1 MTVPALLTAQSCVDH
16 VHLIL
21 GSGPLAASRC
31 FKSIQA
37 GGRPVLVSAETVADL
52 HFNLA
57 PAIEDGKVRHI
68 QREFEEEDLKTLG
81 RVEVDGYV
89 DAVFATLPAKDPQ
102 TIRISN
108 LCKRLRI
115 PINVVDAPQL
125 CTFTLLSTYSDGP
138 LQIGITTSGNGC
150 KLASRIRREIVS
162 ALPPKF
168 GTAVERL
175 GTVRRRIWEE
185 DYKSQ
190 ALGTEEGETAD
201 VEAEDEEAAAQKHT
215 FNSLVKEDDRDPVVL
230 RTRRMRWLSQICEY
244 WPLSRLAA
252 ITDADVA
259 AILQAYKS
267 TAQPPAPGSD
277 MASELM
283 PAALPVARKGIITL
297 AGSGPGHPS
306 LLTIATRT
314 AIENAH
320 LILADKLVPAE
331 ILALIPRRTPVHIAR
346 KFPGNADAAQEELLQ
361 LGLEAMKQGKDVL
374 RLKQGDPYLYGRGAE
389 EFAYFR
395 ERGYP
400 VRVIPGI
407 TSALS
412 APLFADIPVTH
423 RAVADQVVICTGTG
437 RKGAAPE
444 PPSYRPSTTVVFL
457 MALHR
462 LESLMKSLTRVS
474 EDADEPPHARRL
486 WPATTPCAVIER
498 ASCPDQRV
506 IRSTLQYVCQAV
518 EEEGSRPPGLL
529 VVGSACEVLHSLGE
543 EGRRW
548 SVEEGF
554 RSLDAVGSSSVAEL
568 NVLKEMENIDPAPGE
583 VSFAGRTI
591 YSEAVDCSKAINYS
605 NLKGK
610 TIVITGG
617 ASGFG
622 KACFTEWAAHGANII
637 IGDINDEAGTAL
649 VAQVRASSGSSEH
662 HFVHLDVTNWQS
674 QAAFFKQAARLSP
687 HGGIDCVMANAG
699 IADAQENAIFEE
711 PPDYS
716 KMDDPPQPRMRTLD
730 TNLDGVMFTTN
741 LALSYL
747 SRNPGSEG
755 CNVRTPSAPRDR
767 HLILVSSIA
776 GLSGLASQPIY
787 ATAKHGVV
795 GLFRTLRITTPIKH
809 GIRVN
814 MINPYFVDTPILGS
828 LGSLVLAG
836 GGMATVPDV
845 VAATTRLVADQ
856 GIIGRALVIGSK
868 TSQEHANATGLEQV
882 VGDQAVWDVYAHD
895 FDQSDLF
902 TRRIIG
908 VTNLVTQARG
918 WAGIAR
924 DVRTKISGTI
934 WKALGY

>member
-31 FKSIQA
+31 FKSLQV
-37 GGRPVLVSAETVADL
+37 GGRPVIVSAETADL

-57 PAIEDGKVRHI
+57 AAIEHGKVRHI
-68 QREFEEEDLKTLG
+68 QREFEEEDLRTLG
-81 RVEVDGYV
+81 REEVDGYV
-89 DAVFATLPAKDPQ
+89 DAVFVTLPAKDPQ
-102 TIRISN
+102 TIRISS

-115 PINVVDAPQL
+115 PVNVVDAPQL

-185 DYKSQ
+185 DYRSQ
-190 ALGTEEGETAD
+190 HSGAEEPAD
-201 VEAEDEEAAAQKHT
+201 VEIEDEEAAAQKHT

-259 AILQAYKS
+259 AILQAYKT

-283 PAALPVARKGIITL
+283 PSLPARKGTITL

-395 ERGYP
+395 ERGYI

-444 PPSYRPSTTVVFL
+444 PPSYRPSKTVVFL

-462 LESLMKSLTRVS
+462 LESLIKSLTRVS
-474 EDADEPPHARRL
+474 ENTEEPPHARRL

-506 IRSTLQYVCQAV
+506 VRSTLEYVCQAV

-543 EGRRW
+543 GRRW
-548 SVEEGF
+548 TVEEGF
-554 RSLDAVGSSSVAEL
+554 RSLDAVGSSVAEL
-568 NVLKEMENIDPAPGE
+568 NVLKGMENIDP
-583 VSFAGRTI
+583 VKTD
-591 YSEAVDCSKAINYS
+591 VCIN
-605 NLKGK
+605 N
-610 TIVITGG
+610 
-617 ASGFG
+617 
-622 KACFTEWAAHGANII
+622 
-637 IGDINDEAGTAL
+637 
-649 VAQVRASSGSSEH
+649 
-662 HFVHLDVTNWQS
+662 
-674 QAAFFKQAARLSP
+674 
-687 HGGIDCVMANAG
+687 
-699 IADAQENAIFEE
+699 
-711 PPDYS
+711 
-716 KMDDPPQPRMRTLD
+716 
-730 TNLDGVMFTTN
+730 
-741 LALSYL
+741 
-747 SRNPGSEG
+747 
-755 CNVRTPSAPRDR
+755 
-767 HLILVSSIA
+767 
-776 GLSGLASQPIY
+776 
-787 ATAKHGVV
+787 KH
-795 GLFRTLRITTPIKH
+795 
-809 GIRVN
+809 
-814 MINPYFVDTPILGS
+814 
-828 LGSLVLAG
+828 
-836 GGMATVPDV
+836 
-845 VAATTRLVADQ
+845 
-856 GIIGRALVIGSK
+856 
-868 TSQEHANATGLEQV
+868 
-882 VGDQAVWDVYAHD
+882 
-895 FDQSDLF
+895 
-902 TRRIIG
+902 
-908 VTNLVTQARG
+908 
-918 WAGIAR
+918 
-924 DVRTKISGTI
+924 
-934 WKALGY
+934 